1 MKLNKQNNCSIFL
14 TAGYPQLNSAP
25 KLAQELENAGVDFI
39 ELGIPFSDPLADG
52 PVIQETSAIALNN
65 GMTIEIL
72 FEQVAEI
79 KMNSTLP
86 IVLMGYFNPIYTY
99 GVERFLKQCKA
110 LGVDGLIIPDLEI
123 DIYESEYRILFEAY
137 GVPLIFLITTATP
150 VNRIRRIAKMSK
162 AFIYLVSSSATTG
175 TKASFSKDQVQAF
188 ERIKALNLGVPIMVG
203 FGIHNNETYRAV
215 CNLFDGAI
223 IGTAYLKSIAR
234 HVSTKDFVA
243 DIIG

>member
-1 MKLNKQNNCSIFL
+1 MKLNKKNNCSIFL

-25 KLAQELENAGVDFI
+25 KLVEELENAGIDFI

-52 PVIQETSAIALNN
+52 PVIQETSTIALNN
-65 GMTIEIL
+65 GMTIDVL

-79 KMNSTLP
+79 KMNSALP

-99 GVERFLKQCKA
+99 GVEKFLKQCKA

-123 DIYESEYRILFEAY
+123 DIYEFEYKALFETY
-137 GVPLIFLITTATP
+137 DIPLIFLITTATP
-150 VNRIRRIAKMSK
+150 VDRIRRVEKMSK

-175 TKASFSKDQVQAF
+175 AKASFSKGQIQAF
-188 ERIKALNLGVPIMVG
+188 ERIKALNLKVPIMVG
-203 FGIHNNETYRAV
+203 FGIHNNETYRTV

-223 IGTAYLKSIAR
+223 IGTAYLKSIANK
-234 HVSTKDFVA
+234 VSTKAFVA